1 MYPPPKGRTDRSPGS
16 FMVLR
21 RHLKAKI
28 CLVGEASVGK
38 TSLIRRYVESQFSDA
53 YLMTIGVKVSKK
65 RLDIEIPGEP
75 AAALLELAVWDV
87 MGQPKFRELLQEAY
101 FTGVSGIIGV
111 ADLTRPD
118 TVTALYEWI
127 DRVDRVTSQAPLV
140 LAGNKADLVPK
151 EKLRTGD
158 LEGLAQ
164 AFHAEWRLTSAK
176 TGKNVEEVFQLLGG
190 RIVNR
195 ALKARPEIGIQGGAP
210 PAPRGADPDPAP
222 KAG

>member
-1 MYPPPKGRTDRSPGS
+1 MEQ
-16 FMVLR
+16 R

-28 CLVGEASVGK
+28 CLVGEAAVGK

-65 RLDIEIPGEP
+65 RLDIPVPGEP
-75 AAALLELAVWDV
+75 VPSLLELSVWDV

-158 LEGLAQ
+158 IEGLAA

-176 TGKNVEEVFQLLGG
+176 SGKNVEEVFQLLGA
-190 RIVNR
+190 RIVDR
-195 ALKARPEIGIQGGAP
+195 AVKARPTIGIAGSAP
-210 PAPRGADPDPAP
+210 AVRPSGEPNPAPAS
-222 KAG
+222 KAE